1 MTRVEILNQ
10 LGKKGL
16 MIGPMKI
23 DRKPS
28 GLNRD
33 DIPDWTAFCDDVDKV
48 LKAGTTQTRIYK
60 FGTIALL
67 AVLFVTLTI
76 GSQAEWLLD
85 FNYFWI
91 ISCSVLLLNFAL
103 YMKVMK
109 SINQVMN
116 ELRVLLESKGSNRI
130 SYELKDER
138 MSVFI
143 KQFFIVVNG
152 ANNSEDVEAPPPP
165 VFNSELTPSVR
176 SMMGTD
182 ASTVSTSTRSST
194 KNVFNTSNV
203 YSEPPPSTMSS
214 PYTST
219 QSNNENSTTANNNAG
234 TGTTSIFDQLNSG
247 A

>member
-1 MTRVEILNQ
+1 
-10 LGKKGL
+10 

-23 DRKPS
+23 NRRPS

-33 DIPDWTAFCDDVDKV
+33 SIPDWTAFCDDVDEV
-48 LKAGTTQTRIYK
+48 LKAGTSQTRLYK
-60 FGTIALL
+60 YGSIVLL
-67 AVLFVTLTI
+67 LVLFVTLTI
-76 GSQAEWLLD
+76 GSQAEWLVD

-91 ISCSVLLLNFAL
+91 ITTSVVLLNLAL
-103 YMKVMK
+103 YTKVMK

-116 ELRVLLESKGSNRI
+116 ELRVLLQSKGSNRI

-138 MSVFI
+138 ISVFV
-143 KQFFIVVNG
+143 KEFYIVVTG

-165 VFNSELTPSVR
+165 VFNPELTSAPSVS
-176 SMMGTD
+176 SMIGTD

-194 KNVFNTSNV
+194 RNVVNTSNV
-203 YSEPPPSTMSS
+203 YSSEPPPSTRMSS

-219 QSNNENSTTANNNAG
+219 QQSNNEDSTTANNNAG